1 MILRYAI
8 LIPARDEAAAL
19 GPLLERVQAADP
31 PPESVV
37 VVDNG
42 SRDGTDEVARRG
54 GATVVPEPMPG
65 YGRACRAGIDHMSRM
80 TPPEALVFLDAD
92 DFAAPAQIGDL
103 LRPIAEGRAD
113 LVIGERRSASGRGVR
128 LHARWGNRLV
138 LAFLRGLYGSKV
150 RDMGPFRAIRW
161 ACLERLRLDDRD
173 YGWYVQMQVR
183 ALRSGYRVI
192 GVPVRFERRTV
203 GRSKVSG
210 SLRASFAAGRVMLRT
225 LAAEAIRP
233 GPDRVP
239 YGPSDRLPDGLRDP
253 GRPAGRPDSD

>member
-8 LIPARDEAAAL
+8 LIPARDEADAL
-19 GPLLERVQAADP
+19 GPLLEQVGAADP
-31 PPESVV
+31 RPAAVV

-42 SRDGTDEVARRG
+42 SQDETADVARLA
-54 GATVVPEPMPG
+54 GAVVVSEPRPG
-65 YGRACRAGIDHMSRM
+65 YGRACRTGIEHLSRAE
-80 TPPEALVFLDAD
+80 PPEALVFLDAD
-92 DFAAPAQIGDL
+92 DFAAPAQLGDL

-113 LVIGERRSASGRGVR
+113 LVIGERRSARRSGVR

-138 LAFLRGLYGSKV
+138 LALMRGLYGSNV

-161 ACLERLRLDDRD
+161 SCLERLRLDDRN

-183 ALRSGYRVI
+183 ALRSGYRVL

-203 GRSKVSG
+203 GRSKISG
-210 SLRASFAAGRVMLRT
+210 STRASLAAGRIMLRT
-225 LAAEAIRP
+225 LATEAIRP

-239 YGPSDRLPDGLRDP
+239 YGGPATGRRRRPDP
-253 GRPAGRPDSD
+253 GR